1 MADPKGAIIRI
12 LVLRL
17 RILDDILGVIDE
29 GMRGSCSLCCIRS
42 IALSYES
49 FNYLAASL
57 HRLFRNSYSQYGFVS
72 GPSAAG
78 ADVALKSNIMRLP
91 MLKQIKQ
98 PRRCVTKE
106 PKCMGS
112 GIFFSSRNGCFMRAY
127 DDFFPV
133 SSHSNKLVSHLWN
146 TDALLGLGE
155 LAGSSSD
162 GGSPSNYRLLTC
174 RRKSNTPKKLLLH
187 LVV

>member
-78 ADVALKSNIMRLP
+78 SYLGGLSDIKEVKSLSCQEERIL
-91 MLKQIKQ
+91 LHGLQH
-98 PRRCVTKE
+98 
-106 PKCMGS
+106 MGS